1 MAPKKGVTEDLE
13 IAAKKLFKK
22 ARDKGLEV
30 KYPRIVRGSWIKP
43 PNHKLTPMYAIHLL
57 RKMLVRRVVYGLPGT
72 NGSFLTNY
80 IEVVKNEHIVFGLF
94 YANPVHPFTRRE
106 RCIFAFN
113 TIAFI
118 FWLGVLT
125 SREPAIVY
133 YLLIAAATMLYEKLS
148 RLLLECGPMYTR
160 GYDPQA
166 DQVPTDIVDRASSAA
181 KKVAGATVEFTG
193 SLLSACL
200 FCAAFI
206 FIISGVVIAVKRGDA
221 FLIGSFLLNQVFAIF
236 ILDFVV
242 LAFQFWVK
250 FSLFN
255 HGIKFRFKFSPHFG
269 SRKYTL
275 CPRHLSC

>member
-1 MAPKKGVTEDLE
+1 MAPKKKVTEDLE
-13 IAAKKLFKK
+13 RAAKNMFIK
-22 ARDKGLEV
+22 ARDTELKV
-30 KYPRIVRGSWIKP
+30 KYPRRVKGSWIKP
-43 PNHKLTPMYAIHLL
+43 LNHKLTPMYAIHLL

-80 IEVVKNEHIVFGLF
+80 IEVVKNEHILFGIL

-118 FWLGVLT
+118 FLLDASFVD
-125 SREPAIVY
+125 EPAYIY
-133 YLLIAAATMLYEKLS
+133 YIAAVPMILLYEKLS

-166 DQVPTDIVDRASSAA
+166 DQVPTGIVDRASSAA
-181 KKVAGATVEFTG
+181 KEVAGATVEFVG
-193 SLLSACL
+193 SLLSALL
-200 FCAAFI
+200 FLFAIICITLGVI
-206 FIISGVVIAVKRGDA
+206 FAVERDV
-221 FLIGSFLLNQVFAIF
+221 FLVGSFLYNQFTAIF

-269 SRKYTL
+269 SRK
-275 CPRHLSC
+275 